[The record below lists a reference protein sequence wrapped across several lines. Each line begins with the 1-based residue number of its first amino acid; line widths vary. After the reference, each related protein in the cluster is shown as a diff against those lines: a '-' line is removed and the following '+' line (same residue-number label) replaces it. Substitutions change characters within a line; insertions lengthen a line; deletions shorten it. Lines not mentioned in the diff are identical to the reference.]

1 MKRILLVRLG
11 HLGDVIHGMP
21 SAAALR
27 DDLPGVRIGWV
38 VEERWSE
45 LLAASGATAA
55 TAGTPEKPLVDDIHA
70 VNTGAW
76 RRAPLASAS
85 WSAVRQASRD
95 VRTAGYDAVIDLQGL
110 WKSAL
115 LARWSGAPVRI
126 GFSRPKEVGVAWLYT
141 RRVKTRRSHVIEQ
154 NLELVEGLTGQPTGP
169 ARFALPRDT
178 AAEAW
183 CDEALPRLTRGPF
196 SVLSPGAGWGAK
208 LWPAGNF
215 AGVASA
221 LARQAGLTSLV
232 NIGPGQEELGK
243 FVESASEGSARTIH
257 CSIGGL
263 VALMRRASLA
273 VGGDTGPIH
282 LAAAL
287 GIPVVALFGP
297 TSPERNGPWGA
308 RTAVLRSPASRTS
321 YSHVNRPDAGLRTIS
336 VEDVVEAARRLLGT
350 DGANKAAGGGGAASF
365 GASSP

>member
-11 HLGDVIHGMP
+11 HLGDIVHGLP

-27 DDLPGVRIGWV
+27 DLLPGVRIGWV
-38 VEERWSE
+38 VEQRWTE
-45 LLAASGATAA
+45 LLAASGAATAA
-55 TAGTPEKPLVDDIHA
+55 AGTPEKPLVDDLHA

-95 VRTAGYDAVIDLQGL
+95 VRAAGYDAVIDLQGL

-126 GFSRPKEVGVAWLYT
+126 GFSRPKEAGVPWLYT

-169 ARFALPRDT
+169 VRFALPRDL
-178 AAEAW
+178 AAEDW
-183 CDEALPRLTRGPF
+183 CEQELSRLTKGPF
-196 SVLSPGAGWGAK
+196 AVLSPGAGWGAK

-215 AGVASA
+215 AGLARA

-232 NIGPGQEELGK
+232 NISPDQENLGK
-243 FVESASEGSARTIH
+243 LVESASEGSARTID
-257 CSIGGL
+257 CSIGRL

-297 TSPERNGPWGA
+297 TNPERNGPWGA
-308 RTAVLRSPASRTS
+308 RATVLRSPASRTS
-321 YSHVNRPDAGLRTIS
+321 YAHVNRPDAGLRSIS
-336 VEDVVEAARRLLGT
+336 VENVVEAALRLLGT
-350 DGANKAAGGGGAASF
+350 KAADESRDATAGSLGATI
-365 GASSP
+365 P